1 MQGHALGVD
10 LGTSNT
16 VAVLRW
22 PDGRTRPL
30 LFDGQPLL
38 PSGVLLDEAGRL
50 HVGRDAQRLAQ
61 ADPARYE
68 PNPKRHVDAPAVL
81 LGDREVATVDLLA
94 AILAAVAHAAV
105 EAVGHL
111 PPAVLTYPA
120 VWGAHR
126 RQALT
131 EALTRAGWPA
141 STVLA
146 PEPVAAARYFA
157 EVLRRPVPV
166 GSALGVFDFGGGT
179 LDIAVI
185 RNDGP
190 DPTGRVRF
198 SVVAAGGVAELGG
211 LDLDA
216 TLVEHLGQV
225 IAASDPAAWARL
237 REPTNAAQWRDRQR
251 FWDDVRGAKEMLSRA
266 AVAPVAVPGVE
277 KAVHLTREELERLV
291 TPLLRRGVMETASVI
306 AAAQLRPDQLAGLFL
321 VGGSSRVPMVA
332 RLLHADLGVAP
343 TVLEQ
348 PELPVAEGALAE
360 LPAPRTA
367 HVPAQANVHGQANV
381 YAQANVHAPAGA
393 QAPASVPVASDRPP
407 VMAGADEETRPIS
420 VAPASPAP
428 GAPTPAGPW
437 SPPPTPKA
445 TRRVPRKLLISVS
458 AVALVAVIVAVSVI
472 ITLVKG
478 GGYGKVKFAAFS
490 DVGEAL
496 PMSGPSYYSWT
507 HAVGDRAYYAYQNE
521 QKKLTV
527 VAADAA
533 TGKQLWS
540 VDAPDAADSWQGI
553 RAVPGAILAYADAIA
568 SDKPHK
574 LYVLSP
580 EDGQRMWD
588 IDLFDDDETFVV
600 ADRLVVVDRKN
611 AKLVGYSLRDGS
623 QKWDL
628 ATPKDQYDSYTTAVY
643 GVQTP
648 KDLAG
653 PADFSGVALDPDRED
668 DARLVQIGADRSVR
682 VIDGVTGEIRAQ
694 QTAVA
699 EPRDLVTAYDG
710 QLFITST
717 SDTTEVVALDLD
729 ALDKPRLVYRADD
742 PERRATAIS
751 PCAENRICVLERKN
765 FDAKSTELAAVPL
778 GGDGETW
785 KKPAA
790 GVDAIL
796 PVGSHVV
803 LQSEADS
810 VPRVLGYDAAG
821 KQVLDTA
828 GTAARVNGSSVL
840 VFGRPPAAGVDDY
853 NVVGWVLGEPQPVQL
868 GALGGVRSSSCTW
881 TTSVVACVG
890 EADLRLRRFAG

>member
-68 PNPKRHVDAPAVL
+68 PNPKRHVDAPGVL
-81 LGDREVATVDLLA
+81 LGDREIATVDLLA

-120 VWGAHR
+120 VWGGHR

-131 EALTRAGWPA
+131 EALTRAGWPG

-157 EVLRRPVPV
+157 EALRRPVPV

-190 DPTGRVRF
+190 DPSGRVRF

-216 TLVEHLGQV
+216 ALVEHLGQV
-225 IAASDPAAWARL
+225 VAATDPAAWDRL
-237 REPTNAAQWRDRQR
+237 RRPTNAAQWRDRQR

-291 TPLLRRGVMETASVI
+291 TPLLRRGVMETAAVI

-367 HVPAQANVHGQANV
+367 YVPAQASVAPQPA
-381 YAQANVHAPAGA
+381 HAAVSGTATVPPAEDA
-393 QAPASVPVASDRPP
+393 
-407 VMAGADEETRPIS
+407 RPIS

-428 GAPTPAGPW
+428 SAPSSPPNTGPW
-437 SPPPTPKA
+437 SAPPAPA
-445 TRRVPRKLLISVS
+445 RRAPRKVLLSLS
-458 AVALVAVIVAVSVI
+458 AAALALVVAAVVVVVAL
-472 ITLVKG
+472 LKG
-478 GGYGKVKFAAFS
+478 NGYDKVKFAAFS
-490 DVGEAL
+490 DVGDSL
-496 PMSGPSYYSWT
+496 PAAGSTYYSWT
-507 HAVGDRAYYAYQNE
+507 HVLGDRAYFAFPTE

-527 VAADAA
+527 VAADAT
-533 TGKQLWS
+533 TGEQLWS
-540 VDAPDAADSWQGI
+540 VEVPDASDNWQGI
-553 RAVPGAILAYADAIA
+553 RAVPGAILAYANATT
-568 SDKPHK
+568 STQPDK
-574 LYVLSP
+574 LSVLSP
-580 EDGQRMWD
+580 DNGSRMWSV
-588 IDLFDDDETFVV
+588 DLFDDDETFVV

-611 AKLVGYSLRDGS
+611 AKLVGYGLRDGA
-623 QKWDL
+623 QKWDR
-628 ATPKDQYDSYTTAVY
+628 AFPKDEYDATTTAVY
-643 GVQTP
+643 GAQTP
-648 KDLAG
+648 TDVTG
-653 PADFSGVALDPDRED
+653 PADFAGVALDPDRGD
-668 DARLVQIGADRSVR
+668 DTRLVQIGADKSVR
-682 VIDGVTGEIRAQ
+682 VVDAVSGDIRGE
-694 QTAVA
+694 QTAA
-699 EPRDLVTAYDG
+699 ADPGDLVTVYDG
-710 QLFITST
+710 QLFVIGKNEA
-717 SDTTEVVALDLD
+717 TELVAIDLD

-742 PERRATAIS
+742 PKRRATAVS
-751 PCAENRICVLERKN
+751 PCGEDQICVLEQTS
-765 FDAKSTELAAVPL
+765 FDAKTTELVAVPL
-778 GGDGETW
+778 GNKGKTW
-785 KKPAA
+785 KRPAA
-790 GVDAIL
+790 GADAIL

-803 LQSEADS
+803 VQSDEGGT
-810 VPRVLGYDAAG
+810 PRAVGYDAEG

-828 GTAARVNGSSVL
+828 GVAARVNGSSVL
-840 VFGRPPAAGVDDY
+840 VFGQAPTATVDDY
-853 NVVGWVLGEPQPVQL
+853 NVVGWVLGEAEPVQL
-868 GALGGVRSSSCTW
+868 GALGGVRAGTCTW
-881 TTSVVACVG
+881 TTTAIACVG
-890 EADLRLRRFAG
+890 ETDLKLRRFAG